1 MRDAGFSWAEIIPP
15 GSVQSSTMNFA
26 QDSGQVT
33 FNIRIDGDW
42 TTLREAIKYIL
53 GYAIV
58 FPIFN
63 PNNLLMQGP
72 YTLSRIPPARHPA
85 FPAMR
90 ATKILSI
97 QGRGIQTNGQRVAG
111 PGYYGTWEH
120 FDISILFEIP
130 KYSIMTDTELAGRP
144 EYLRNVEWDFDT
156 NVETLAR
163 RSEMWSFLDADSLSI
178 PAEFK
183 GDRLLRQPKGV
194 LKMKWLDVPIDYV
207 KVGRTIPTN
216 FLRRVGTVNAK
227 SFPQEGF
234 RDQNQAGSLIPQL
247 GPGTLLLMPPR
258 FISRPILH
266 PLFFGPNPL
275 PVLEE
280 IFPRS
285 QDVEISMIVFDPP
298 TSDPSTIDLTAVGG
312 EAAAFI
318 RGHNLAPLPKPIQAG
333 ARAGEIWSAVGRV
346 NPGDAVTRDTELL
359 YQYSDFEQLFKPVE
373 SY

>member
-1 MRDAGFSWAEIIPP
+1 MRDAGFSWSEIIPP
-15 GSVQSSTMNFA
+15 GSVQSSTMSFA

-53 GYAIV
+53 GYSIV
-58 FPIFN
+58 LPIFD
-63 PNNLLMQGP
+63 PNNALTQGP
-72 YTLSRIPPARHPA
+72 YRLSRIPPARHPA

-97 QGRGIQTNGQRVAG
+97 QGRGIHTNGRRTAG
-111 PGYYGTWEH
+111 SGYYGTWEH

-130 KYSIMTDTELAGRP
+130 KYSIMTDAELAGRP

-163 RSEMWSFLDADSLSI
+163 RGEMWSFLDAASRSVS
-178 PAEFK
+178 AEFK

-216 FLRRVGTVNAK
+216 FLRRVGTVNALP
-227 SFPQEGF
+227 FPQEGF
-234 RDQNQAGSLIPQL
+234 RDQNQAGTIIPQM
-247 GPGTLLLMPPR
+247 GPGTLLLMTPR
-258 FISRPILH
+258 FLSRPILH
-266 PLFFGPNPL
+266 PLFFGANPL

-285 QDVEISMIVFDPP
+285 QDVEVSAILFDPP
-298 TSDPSTIDLTAVGG
+298 TTDPSTIDLTDIGG
-312 EAAAFI
+312 EAATLI

-346 NPGDAVTRDTELL
+346 NPGGSVTRDSELL
-359 YQYSDFEQLFKPVE
+359 YQYSDFEKLFNPVE